1 MDYNE
6 DVGKVV
12 GEERRM
18 SKING
23 KDLFGCEEEVIQK
36 KENIYIDDVQFSL
49 ASFSNNDNILMK
61 DDFSFL
67 N

>member
-1 MDYNE
+1 
-6 DVGKVV
+6 
-12 GEERRM
+12 M